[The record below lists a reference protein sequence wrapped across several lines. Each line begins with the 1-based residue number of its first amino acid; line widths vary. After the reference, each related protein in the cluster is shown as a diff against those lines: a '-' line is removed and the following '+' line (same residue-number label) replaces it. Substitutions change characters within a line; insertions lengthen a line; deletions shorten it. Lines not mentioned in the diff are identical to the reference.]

1 MESMFSFCIFLTS
14 LNINK
19 FQTSRVNDMTGMFY
33 YCPLLMSK
41 NLSSFDTSQVTS
53 MAFMFEECR
62 SLISLD
68 LSNFLTTSVEYFLN
82 MFYNSTKLEYLNLSE
97 FSSIIKGKELSYDDA
112 FSNTPDYL
120 IYCINESK
128 PQSDI
133 FLNQLKAKKCSM
145 NYCLSDWESK
155 RKKYVKENDLCI
167 GDCSMISFMNIIPNA
182 FLFVQ
187 MEQIQLKE
195 IHFYA

>member
-1 MESMFSFCIFLTS
+1 MFF
-14 LNINK
+14 
-19 FQTSRVNDMTGMFY
+19 
-33 YCPLLMSK
+33 YCPSLVSI

-53 MAFMFEECR
+53 MVFMFAECK

-68 LSNFLTTSVEYFLN
+68 LSNFLTTSVYEYSY

-167 GDCSMISFMNIIPNA
+167 GDCSMISFYEYNTKCFSICPNGTNPTERNPFLCLNISESDINNS
-182 FLFVQ
+182 LVLTD
-187 MEQIQLKE
+187 EIIKE
-195 IHFYA
+195 ESYTIN